1 MCWNMSHSASFV
13 QFTTYQNAVDWLD
26 WKHCAISRVWRG
38 NHAEIYF
45 HMQERLLRDIEGP
58 LLLLTLVVGKKELP
72 TTNSGVSS
80 SKQKALLKQENELI
94 SLTFCCNL

>member
-58 LLLLTLVVGKKELP
+58 LLLTLVVGKKELP